1 MKNRL
6 LFIVFIIAAL
16 FFSCEPQK
24 LRENPWDPGSAKYSI
39 PTADFTANGGLS
51 VAINGPAELDGSAS
65 LSPTASALSYRWDFT
80 NDGTFDTAFTLNP
93 KAYYQY
99 PGVGT
104 YECTLEVKN
113 DEGHTDKITKTVT
126 TYDSKAP
133 SASISHS
140 PTNIAV
146 GSAVSFDASGSSDD
160 DTPQEEL
167 EIRWDFEN
175 DGSFDVD
182 WTPTK
187 ITTHIFETAG
197 TFTVRLEVRDRFDLV
212 GFKTQDINVVSSQP
226 PLANFTWSPASSWI
240 NETIT
245 FDASASDDDTSLSEI
260 KVRWDFENDGTF
272 DVDWTTTKTATHIY
286 TTAGVHTVK
295 LEAKDK
301 YELTGGISKDIIVTS
316 SQSPQASFT
325 VTPSAGTINTPFS
338 FDASSSTNPGGGS
351 LEYRWD
357 FENDGTW
364 DTGYSTTA
372 TITHQFSVQKTTFT
386 VKLGVKNSSGL
397 TSSTTKTI
405 AIGEFEGF
413 ENGMPSSWSTG
424 GDYPWF
430 LNSRTHSG
438 SYSARNGT
446 CTIAGQTSWLRK
458 TITGPQI
465 VKFWLQG
472 GVYGV
477 GVQIHPDYSLAFSID
492 TSMQLFT
499 NSTYFSWKE
508 YIFQIPSGEHTLEWY
523 CTYNEAGGDNFYLD
537 DVEFIPTE

>member
-1 MKNRL
+1 MKNRF

-16 FFSCEPQK
+16 FFSCEPLK

-51 VAINGPAELDGSAS
+51 VAINGLAELDGSAS

-80 NDGTFDTAFTLNP
+80 NDGTFDTAFSLNP

-99 PGVGT
+99 PAVGT

-113 DEGHTDKITKTVT
+113 EEGHTDKKTKTVT
-126 TYDSKAP
+126 TYESKAP
-133 SASISHS
+133 SALFSHS

-146 GSAVSFDASGSSDD
+146 GSVVSFDASGSSDD

-182 WTPTK
+182 WATTK
-187 ITTHIFETAG
+187 TTTHIFESAG
-197 TFTVRLEVRDRFDLV
+197 TFTVRLEVRDRYDLV
-212 GFKTQDINVVSSQP
+212 GFKTQDISVVSSQP
-226 PLANFTWSPASSWI
+226 PQANFTWSPSSPWI

-245 FDASASDDDTSLSEI
+245 FNASSSTDDDTSASEI

-286 TTAGVHTVK
+286 TTAGVYTVK
-295 LEAKDK
+295 LEVKDK
-301 YELTGGISKDIIVTS
+301 YELAGSVSKDIIVTS

-325 VTPSAGTINTPFS
+325 VAPSAGTINTPFA

-364 DTGYSTTA
+364 DTGFSTTKK
-372 TITHQFSVQKTTFT
+372 INHQFTAQNTTFT
-386 VKLGVKNSSGL
+386 VMLEVRNSTGL
-397 TSSTTKTI
+397 TSFTTKNVP
-405 AIGEFEGF
+405 IGQFEGF
-413 ENGMPSSWSTG
+413 ENGMPPVWTTG

-430 LNSRTHSG
+430 LCSTAHSG
-438 SYSARNGT
+438 SYSATNGI
-446 CTIAGQTSWLRK
+446 CTSAGQTSWLRK
-458 TITGPQI
+458 TVTGPI
-465 VKFWLQG
+465 IAKFWLISPYISY
-472 GVYGV
+472 V
-477 GVQIHPDYSLAFSID
+477 DYSLTFSID
-492 TSMQLFT
+492 SDMQLYIENENGPLNWT
-499 NSTYFSWKE
+499 E
-508 YIFQIPSGEHTLEWY
+508 YIFQIPSGSHTIEWLCIY
-523 CTYNEAGGDNFYLD
+523 DGNGGDLFILD
-537 DVEFIPTE
+537 DVEFIPTTE